1 MTISGGSA
9 LGKDEIERMVRD
21 AEQYAED
28 DRLRR
33 EAVETRN
40 QADQLV
46 YQTEKFL
53 ADNDDKLPEE
63 LKAEVTQD
71 VTELKGLLDND
82 ATTTDE
88 FQAAITK
95 LGASSQKMGAAM
107 YEAAAADAAAAEA
120 PEGDATSADDDV
132 VDAEIVDDEGEQK

>member
-1 MTISGGSA
+1 M
-9 LGKDEIERMVRD
+9 
-21 AEQYAED
+21 
-28 DRLRR
+28 
-33 EAVETRN
+33 
-40 QADQLV
+40 
-46 YQTEKFL
+46 
-53 ADNDDKLPEE
+53 
-63 LKAEVTQD
+63 
-71 VTELKGLLDND
+71 TELKGLLDND